1 MKTLQNIIRKI
12 VVVSFIG
19 IVSIS
24 CEEHLDDLYDNP
36 NAVTTIDD
44 SALFT
49 KAVRSL
55 FQSTTDQASSRFAG
69 QLAHCYVAGS
79 TWRSPD
85 QYGDGFDDDYNG
97 IMNGFYGGTIRHIE
111 EVLVLTAA
119 EGTQNNVRN
128 AMAHIVAV
136 VGYAKITDA
145 FGDIPYSE
153 GGKGKSGDILQ
164 PKYDT
169 QESIYKD
176 MINRLTNSIAILK
189 TADPALGYPS
199 SDPIFDNDLQ
209 KWVRFA
215 NSIRLRL
222 AMRLRYADAGLS
234 QSTVAQCFSEPLME
248 TPEHDAFMIETEG
261 TGNAWFIRRTGFPS
275 IKMSVT
281 MIDQLQGTAD
291 PRLSVFVSQDEN
303 GQYSGIVNGLTDAAF
318 GGSNFAN
325 LSDMGLALSSSE
337 SKLYVITAAE
347 VWLLRAEA
355 ALAYDN
361 NQVAANTLFRT
372 GLETSLNQWEVDA
385 TEIAAFMASPTATL
399 GGIND
404 EEQIG
409 VQLWLAITPNFFESW
424 SHIRRTGYPM
434 IPVRTNENL
443 SKGATNG
450 VMPSRFNYSSFEQ
463 GSNSSNVQEAI
474 ARQGANKIDTP
485 VWWDK
490 N

>member
-1 MKTLQNIIRKI
+1 MKTIQNILQKI
-12 VVVSFIG
+12 VVVAIIG
-19 IVSIS
+19 LVSIS

-79 TWRSPD
+79 TWRAPD
-85 QYGDGFDDDYNG
+85 QYGDGFDDTYNG
-97 IMNGFYGGTIRHIE
+97 IMSGFYGGTIRHIE
-111 EVLVLTAA
+111 EVLELTSA

-128 AMAHIVAV
+128 AMAHVVAV
-136 VGYAKITDA
+136 LGYAKITDA
-145 FGDIPYSE
+145 FGDIPYLE
-153 GGKGKSGDILQ
+153 GGKGKSGDIIM

-176 MINRLTNSIAILK
+176 MINRLTNSIAVLK
-189 TADPALGYPS
+189 NADPALGYPG
-199 SDPIFDNDLQ
+199 SDPVFNNDLE

-215 NSIRLRL
+215 NSVRLRL
-222 AMRLRYADAGLS
+222 AMRLRYADVGLS
-234 QSTVAQCFSEPLME
+234 QATVAQCLLEPLME
-248 TPEHDAFMIETEG
+248 TPEHDAYMIETEG

-281 MIDQLQGTAD
+281 LIDQLQNTVD
-291 PRLSVFVSQDEN
+291 PRLPVFISLN
-303 GQYSGIVNGLTDAAF
+303 GNAEYSGMVNGLTDAAF
-318 GGSNFAN
+318 GGSDFAN
-325 LSDMGLALSSSE
+325 RSDMGLAISSAE

-361 NQVAANTLFRT
+361 DPVAANSLYRT

-385 TEIAAFMASPTATL
+385 TEVSAFMASPAATL
-399 GGIND
+399 AGTND

-409 VQLWLAITPNFFESW
+409 VQLWLALTPNFFESW
-424 SHIRRTGYPM
+424 SHIRRTGYPN
-434 IPVRTNENL
+434 IPVRTSDDL

-450 VMPSRFNYSSFEQ
+450 VMPTRFNYSSFEQ
-463 GSNSSNVQEAI
+463 GSNGTNVQEAI